1 MLSRRAQADTP
12 RVELGAHFSLIRLPR
27 LDSTAPGVG
36 GRITFNLNDHL
47 AVEGEINL
55 FPKDLPGRVSLSVSP
70 FSHNHSDA
78 GSLLAV
84 RRSRST
90 SAAWSNSTLHA
101 ARSCASIWVT
111 CRY

>member
-27 LDSTAPGVG
+27 LDSRAPGVG

-55 FPKDLPGRVSLSVSP
+55 FPKDLPGRVSLSGQQTQGL
-70 FSHNHSDA
+70 FGLKA
-78 GSLLAV
+78 GM
-84 RRSRST
+84 RSSRAGLFGKIRPGFT
-90 SAAWSNSTLHA
+90 RFGEAPE
-101 ARSCASIWVT
+101 
-111 CRY
+111 